1 MTIISQILNTIKK
14 GCATFAL
21 IFLFGGKA
29 MAKAGASRGHRC
41 ACPKA
46 NRVHMVFHI
55 YQSTLTRF
63 NINYIICRNVEIFK
77 NYNNN
82 KKSKEQNFVKKE
94 RREYFRRVRNILVLF
109 DMESS

>member
-1 MTIISQILNTIKK
+1 M
-14 GCATFAL
+14 TFAL

-29 MAKAGASRGHRC
+29 MAKAGASRGLRC

-55 YQSTLTRF
+55 YQSTLTSF

-77 NYNNN
+77 YYNNN
-82 KKSKEQNFVKKE
+82 NKSKEQNFVKKE

>member
-1 MTIISQILNTIKK
+1 VNLYIR
-14 GCATFAL
+14 
-21 IFLFGGKA
+21 FGGKA
-29 MAKAGASRGHRC
+29 RAKAGASRGLRC
-41 ACPKA
+41 ACAKA

-55 YQSTLTRF
+55 YQSTLTSF

-77 NYNNN
+77 YYNNN
-82 KKSKEQNFVKKE
+82 HNKSKKQNFVKKE

>member
-1 MTIISQILNTIKK
+1 M
-14 GCATFAL
+14 G
-21 IFLFGGKA
+21 
-29 MAKAGASRGHRC
+29 KAGASRGLRC